1 MVKEFQQTL
10 DYLYS
15 ALPMFHRVGAA
26 AYKENLDNTFK
37 LCDLLGNPEKGLVCI
52 HVAGTNGKGSTST
65 MLAAIFKAAGY
76 KVGLYTSP
84 HLKDFRERIRVDG
97 VMVEQKWITNFVDQY
112 KKDFDVI
119 KPSFFEMCTAMAFK
133 YFADQH
139 TDICIIETGLGGRLD
154 STNVV
159 KPLVS
164 VITNI
169 SYDHMNLLGD
179 TLPKIA
185 VEKAGIIKE
194 HIPVVIGEY
203 QEEVAQV
210 FQSKAD
216 ELKSNL
222 VFASKV
228 WTIESLNY
236 KADTIKFKVLAK
248 RVESDKTLTFDFKLI
263 GTYQLKNIAT
273 VLETIHTLRGSKY
286 ELSHE
291 QLKAGLETVNNDSIA
306 GRWQMIGNDPLVIAD
321 TAHNEAGIKY
331 VLDTIATMKYN
342 QLHIVLGV
350 VNDKD
355 LDKILKLFPKEA
367 LYYFCKANIPRGL
380 DASILRDKA
389 AEFNLLGKSYFSVR
403 KAYSVAR
410 KQAGKND
417 LIFIGG
423 STFTVAEV
431 V

>member
-1 MVKEFQQTL
+1 MVKHFQQTL

-15 ALPMFHRVGAA
+15 ALPMFHRVGPA
-26 AYKENLDNTFK
+26 AYKANLDNTYK

-65 MLAAIFKAAGY
+65 MLAAVFMEAGY

-84 HLKDFRERIRVDG
+84 HLRDFRERIRVDG
-97 VMVEQKWITNFVDQY
+97 RMVEEKWITNFVDQY

-133 YFADQH
+133 YFADQQ
-139 TDICIIETGLGGRLD
+139 TEICIIETGLGGRLD

-159 KPLVS
+159 EPLVS

-179 TLPKIA
+179 TLPLIA
-185 VEKAGIIKE
+185 GEKAGIIKAN
-194 HIPVVIGEY
+194 IPVVIGEY
-203 QEEVAQV
+203 QEEVAEV
-210 FQSKAD
+210 FQSKAK
-216 ELKSNL
+216 ELNANL

-228 WTIESLNY
+228 WNVEALNY
-236 KADTIKFKVLAK
+236 QADQTKLNVLAK
-248 RVESDKTLTFDFKLI
+248 RNESDKELTFSTGLN

-273 VLETIHTLRGSKY
+273 VLETIHTLKGSKF
-286 ELSHE
+286 EISDE
-291 QLKAGLETVNNDSIA
+291 VIKAGLSSISNNNIG
-306 GRWQMIGNDPLVIAD
+306 GRWQIINDEPLVIAD
-321 TAHNEAGIKY
+321 TAHNEAGVKI
-331 VLDTIATMKYN
+331 VMDTISTIKYN

-355 LDKILKLFPKEA
+355 LDKILMLFPKEA

-380 DASILRDKA
+380 DANVLRDKA
-389 AEFNLLGKSYFSVR
+389 SEFNLLGKTYYSVR
-403 KAYSVAR
+403 KAYSVA
-410 KQAGKND
+410 KKIAGKND